1 MNESIAIDVEFLSLT
16 KAFVSGLV
24 LGGVYCAMLWF
35 SVQRVYIARNPMLWL
50 AATAVPRIAVPLAS
64 FYWVMDSRWERLLAC
79 LAGFV
84 VARLAVQYWV
94 KSAGTAQPAG

>member
-1 MNESIAIDVEFLSLT
+1 MNEAIAIDVDFLSLA
-16 KAFVSGLV
+16 KAFMSGLV
-24 LGGVYCAMLWF
+24 VGAVYCTMLWF
-35 SVQRVYIARNPMLWL
+35 SVRRMYSARNPMLWL

-84 VARLAVQYWV
+84 VARIAIQYWV
-94 KSAGTAQPAG
+94 KSAGTARPVT